1 MFAVVAFAPSF
12 NAPAIS
18 GRVQQ
23 QEISMSAAASRRE
36 ILSKV
41 AGSAVLAAG
50 VQGASAKAGQF
61 GNIGIFGY
69 GTSSP
74 YVGPKVVPSSTS
86 AGSQFV
92 ENTQSIS
99 REKAA
104 YEKSAKLLVALQKD
118 IDSKTW

>member
-12 NAPAIS
+12 NGPAIS

-23 QEISMSAAASRRE
+23 QEISMSAASRRE

-61 GNIGIFGY
+61 GNIGIFGF
-69 GTSSP
+69 
-74 YVGPKVVPSSTS
+74 GPKVVPSSTT
-86 AGSQFV
+86 AGSAYS
-92 ENTQSIS
+92 ENTQATYGF
-99 REKAA
+99 KPTG
-104 YEKSAKLLVALQKD
+104 D
-118 IDSKTW
+118 IL

>member
-12 NAPAIS
+12 NGPAIS

-23 QEISMSAAASRRE
+23 QEISMSAASRRE

-69 GTSSP
+69 GSARRP
-74 YVGPKVVPSSTS
+74 RHPRRPRRAKCPGLAHGVVP
-86 AGSQFV
+86 
-92 ENTQSIS
+92 
-99 REKAA
+99 R
-104 YEKSAKLLVALQKD
+104 
-118 IDSKTW
+118 SKKK